1 MNLENYYYSF
11 EGVLPRKLCED
22 IIEYGKQQIP
32 EQATTHLI
40 QQDGS
45 TNEDGSVKESVLKKS
60 HVKRKSDI
68 VWMNERWIYKEIHP
82 FVHEANKNSGWNFD
96 WDISEHCQFTRY
108 GPGQYYGWHSDSVPR
123 PYNEPNNS
131 DTHGKIRKLSMTISL
146 SHPEE
151 YEGGNLEF
159 DLRNQYD
166 WELNKDKSI
175 VKCTEIRPRGSV
187 VVFPSFVWHRV
198 TPVTRGTRYSLV
210 VWSLGQP
217 FR

>member
-1 MNLENYYYSF
+1 MNLSYNFDRKANDSQNYYFYK
-11 EGVLPRKLCED
+11 EGFDVQELEKISKGVEKLPWHIASTAGGDSDSRKSNIKWIPQNDDWWWLYEKLSNYAVTANETLWD
-22 IIEYGKQQIP
+22 FDLYQIP
-32 EQATTHLI
+32 EQI
-40 QQDGS
+40 QYTEYHAPAGHYDWHQDIGPDMLS
-45 TNEDGSVKESVLKKS
+45 
-60 HVKRKSDI
+60 KRKISITVQLSD
-68 VWMNERWIYKEIHP
+68 
-82 FVHEANKNSGWNFD
+82 
-96 WDISEHCQFTRY
+96 
-108 GPGQYYGWHSDSVPR
+108 
-123 PYNEPNNS
+123 
-131 DTHGKIRKLSMTISL
+131 
-146 SHPEE
+146 PEE